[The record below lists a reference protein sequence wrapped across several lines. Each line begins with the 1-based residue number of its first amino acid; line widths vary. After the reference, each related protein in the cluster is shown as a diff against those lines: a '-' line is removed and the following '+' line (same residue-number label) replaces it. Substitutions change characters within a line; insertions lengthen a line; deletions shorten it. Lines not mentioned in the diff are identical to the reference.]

1 MENQPHLWEAAD
13 NLFFTPEQN
22 AQVDTEGK
30 RLGKIATRRPL
41 PEGYTFKHEGAEGL
55 LPSGQLNRVEGS
67 IGGYDFKK
75 DIHAV
80 HITTKP
86 QQYGGGEGW
95 STPATVSWN
104 TKTGKI
110 SWFASQ
116 EQHFTPHL
124 LNEANRWSA
133 ANGATPP
140 LWSDDMT
147 AASHRVASRHANMFI
162 PPDAKVDEQSLRATN
177 EHAIPFV
184 HRVREHA
191 ARLHAETIQSIGA
204 RESDER
210 IASVNNDYN
219 ELTKHL
225 SSLHQA
231 ISQKNLGNIYGHT
244 ENASDAASGVGS
256 NDIPDHLT
264 RHWYDLG
271 DQIATLHQ
279 GTHSIEDLDEMMK
292 YDYRR

>member
-30 RLGKIATRRPL
+30 RLRKITTSRPL
-41 PEGYTFKHEGAEGL
+41 PEGYEFKHEGAEGL
-55 LPSGQLNRVEGS
+55 LPSGQLNRVETS
-67 IGGYDFKK
+67 IGGFDFNK
-75 DIHAV
+75 DFHRL
-80 HITTKP
+80 HINTTPK
-86 QQYGGGEGW
+86 QYAEGEGW
-95 STPATVSWN
+95 STHATVSWN

-110 SWFASQ
+110 SWIASQ
-116 EQHFTPHL
+116 GEHLTPHL

-147 AASHRVASRHANMFI
+147 TASHRVANRHASMFI
-162 PPDAKVDEQSLRATN
+162 PPNAKIDEQSLQATN
-177 EHAIPFV
+177 EHAVPFV
-184 HRVREHA
+184 HRVKEHA

-204 RESDER
+204 RESDAR
-210 IASVNNDYN
+210 IAGVNNDYTK
-219 ELTKHL
+219 LTKHL
-225 SSLHQA
+225 NKLHQA

-244 ENASDAASGVGS
+244 EEASDAASSVGT

-264 RHWYDLG
+264 RRWYDLG
-271 DQIATLHQ
+271 DQISTLHE
-279 GTHSIEDLDEMMK
+279 GTHSIEDLDEMMN
-292 YDYRR
+292 YRR